1 MKFMTASSKDMTTAG
16 SINGALSTGQE
27 FGLNRDKT

>member
-1 MKFMTASSKDMTTAG
+1 MQFMTVSSKDMTTAG
-16 SINGALSTGQE
+16 SINDVLSTVQE